1 MLKILRKFASFQTD
15 KGNPLAELN
24 RMRQFI
30 FTGATIPKS
39 IAQATPGND
48 ALSTIN
54 EWFLGACKHVRTE
67 NCHKI
72 SSLIE

>member
-15 KGNPLAELN
+15 KGNPLAHLN

-39 IAQATPGND
+39 IATNQGSE
-48 ALSTIN
+48 ALHTIS
-54 EWFLGACKHVRTE
+54 EWFMGDIKHIRTE
-67 NCHKI
+67 GCHKI
-72 SSLIE
+72 SRLID